1 MGPGGDVLAVLAGA
15 AGRCGVGAEQPLRQP
30 EREPLLADAGR
41 TGEEEARRERAA
53 PDLFVQSRT
62 QRVVTY
68 ERRERHN
75 RKIVSMTPMRFAS
88 AAVAAATLCV
98 AVAAP
103 LHAQAP
109 ATSTSAAPRLRAR
122 ELGIAPGVF
131 APGPLNAIT
140 DVAGVKVG
148 QVTVDDGSRVHTGI
162 TAILPHPGNAYLSR
176 VPAAVY
182 IGNAFGKLV
191 GTTQL
196 RELGEL
202 ETPILLTCTLCVWKA
217 ADAMTEWMLAQP
229 GMERI
234 RSINPVVGETND
246 GGLNDIRSRPI
257 TAEQVQRALD
267 SASDGA
273 VEEGSVG
280 AGRGTVAFGWK
291 GGIGTSSR
299 KLPVSLG
306 GHTLGVLVQ
315 TNYGGILQMDGAPV
329 GRELGQYAYKNETST
344 ERGDGS
350 VMIIVATDAPLSD
363 RNLERLAARAMLG
376 IGRTGSSAS
385 NGSGDYV
392 VAFSTAAEVRR
403 AWDARRHTTT
413 ELSNEESSALFEAA
427 IEATEEAAYNSMLKA
442 TPVRSN
448 GRTVEPL
455 PIDKVKE
462 ILAKYRPR

>member
-1 MGPGGDVLAVLAGA
+1 
-15 AGRCGVGAEQPLRQP
+15 
-30 EREPLLADAGR
+30 
-41 TGEEEARRERAA
+41 
-53 PDLFVQSRT
+53 
-62 QRVVTY
+62 
-68 ERRERHN
+68 
-75 RKIVSMTPMRFAS
+75 MTPMRFVS

-98 AVAAP
+98 ADSAP
-103 LHAQAP
+103 LHAQAA

-131 APGPLNAIT
+131 APGRLNAIT

-148 QVTVDDGSRVHTGI
+148 QVTVDDGLRVHTGI

-257 TAEQVQRALD
+257 TAEQVKRALD
-267 SASDGA
+267 SASEGA